1 MFLFLDN
8 QATACSSI
16 EECMNV
22 SNSMTMADRKIYQNI
37 YISSSNNKKAYLK
50 KDGKEIQV
58 NIKQIKEM
66 LWKKHLFIC
75 KQIGHRCFFFYR
87 FLSFCWTITF
97 LGKTCSRT
105 SSGSLS
111 NAFAFSCNIAFSLPS
126 AMRSSIVGTSFW
138 TLL

>member
-22 SNSMTMADRKIYQNI
+22 SNSMTMTDRKIYQNI
-37 YISSSNNKKAYLK
+37 YISSNNKKAYLK

-66 LWKKHLFIC
+66 L
-75 KQIGHRCFFFYR
+75 
-87 FLSFCWTITF
+87 
-97 LGKTCSRT
+97 
-105 SSGSLS
+105 
-111 NAFAFSCNIAFSLPS
+111 
-126 AMRSSIVGTSFW
+126 
-138 TLL
+138 

>member
-22 SNSMTMADRKIYQNI
+22 SNSMTMTDRKIYQNI
-37 YISSSNNKKAYLK
+37 YISNNNKKAYLK

-66 LWKKHLFIC
+66 L
-75 KQIGHRCFFFYR
+75 
-87 FLSFCWTITF
+87 
-97 LGKTCSRT
+97 
-105 SSGSLS
+105 
-111 NAFAFSCNIAFSLPS
+111 
-126 AMRSSIVGTSFW
+126 
-138 TLL
+138 

>member
-22 SNSMTMADRKIYQNI
+22 SNSMTMTDRKTYQNI
-37 YISSSNNKKAYLK
+37 YISSNNKKVYLK

-66 LWKKHLFIC
+66 L
-75 KQIGHRCFFFYR
+75 
-87 FLSFCWTITF
+87 
-97 LGKTCSRT
+97 
-105 SSGSLS
+105 
-111 NAFAFSCNIAFSLPS
+111 
-126 AMRSSIVGTSFW
+126 
-138 TLL
+138 

>member
-37 YISSSNNKKAYLK
+37 YISDNNKKAYLK

-58 NIKQIKEM
+58 NIRQINEM
-66 LWKKHLFIC
+66 L
-75 KQIGHRCFFFYR
+75 
-87 FLSFCWTITF
+87 
-97 LGKTCSRT
+97 
-105 SSGSLS
+105 
-111 NAFAFSCNIAFSLPS
+111 
-126 AMRSSIVGTSFW
+126 
-138 TLL
+138 